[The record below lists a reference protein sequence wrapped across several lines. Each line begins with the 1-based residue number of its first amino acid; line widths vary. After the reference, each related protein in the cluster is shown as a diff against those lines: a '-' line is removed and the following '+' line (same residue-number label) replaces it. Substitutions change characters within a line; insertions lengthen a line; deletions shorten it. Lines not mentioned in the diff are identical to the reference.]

1 MKQEEINKAAEE
13 ARRAS
18 AETLTTFGTHHYIDD
33 VVALTDMRLS
43 YDEVAESAFVKGVE
57 WVLSQ
62 PLCDRLSGEEKERIK
77 AEYEHNAEMYDLGSV
92 VPATMGTMHKGK
104 MELLEQIFGAEL
116 FNEK

>member
-18 AETLTTFGTHHYIDD
+18 AETLTTFGTQHYIDD

-43 YDEVAESAFVKGVE
+43 YDEVAESAFVKGAE

-62 PLCDRLSGEEKERIK
+62 PLCKRLSGEEKEMIK
-77 AEYEHNAEMYDLGSV
+77 AELEHNAEMGRLR
-92 VPATMGTMHKGK
+92 
-104 MELLEQIFGAEL
+104 
-116 FNEK
+116 